1 MRRAALHCPGENEFG
16 ATKGIKN
23 VKKTTELDEA
33 DI

>member
-23 VKKTTELDEA
+23 VKKNNLA
-33 DI
+33 R